1 MRPTSETHV
10 WARGFRYELRWELR
24 DDRLVAALATPRAV
38 LYVVPLDP
46 PLFGWSVCVCID
58 GVQRHR
64 SEHGS
69 VRAAQRAGARA
80 TRRALE
86 LVVIPPPP
94 VTVGGVSR
102 PGGVD

>member
-1 MRPTSETHV
+1 MIVNGRREPRTSPTHV
-10 WARGFRYELRWELR
+10 WARGIRYELRWELR
-24 DDRLVAALATPRAV
+24 DDRLVAVLVAPRAV
-38 LYVVPLDP
+38 LYIDALDR

-86 LVVIPPPP
+86 LVVIPPPL
-94 VTVGGVSR
+94 
-102 PGGVD
+102 